1 MKRVVRGLGA
11 GALALGIAI
20 QFLPNGRNHTNPL
33 MRVEPAWDSGRT
45 RELFMRACADC
56 HSNETKWPWY
66 SHVAPVSWFVQMHV
80 DVGRAHLTLSR
91 WSADM
96 ASDAGEVASQI
107 RRGDMPLRSYLL
119 AHPEARLTASEKE
132 ELERGLTA
140 TFRASATMTD
150 FQSE

>member
-1 MKRVVRGLGA
+1 MKRALRGLGL

-20 QFLPNGRNHTNPL
+20 QFLPAGRHHTNPL
-33 MRVEPAWDSGRT
+33 MRVEPSWDSART

-66 SHVAPVSWFVQMHV
+66 SHVAPMSWLVEMHV
-80 DVGRAHLTLSR
+80 DDGRAHLNLSR

-96 ASDAGEVASQI
+96 ASDAGEVSSRI
-107 RRGDMPLRSYLL
+107 RRGEMPLRSYLL
-119 AHPEARLTASEKE
+119 AHPEARLTASEKA

-140 TFRASATMTD
+140 TFRASATTSD